1 MRKLITRINKRI
13 LNGVKIVEKP
23 FLKQW
28 LVYLPI
34 IILIFYIG
42 LSYVSYLI
50 CPYEWP
56 FRYDLRTGIYILLV
70 VIALTG
76 GYIFGAHRKSLQV
89 TIVEIN
95 VNKFYNKLLIVGAL
109 LYIPS
114 SYYKTGSAFPTIISS
129 LINPGAQ
136 YFETIKAIGNRP
148 GYYNVLGCFY
158 IVTFAIIILT
168 YYYWDVLALRQRFL
182 GGILAFLYMLIE
194 MSSGKNIGVV
204 ILGVSILVCYFSKIC
219 GKNLK
224 KGRATYTLFT
234 VFVIG
239 LMIFMFGYNLKS
251 RTGYSIQNEVAYE
264 QNLVAVN
271 ESVAKENTEDIS
283 TEDISTEDVNTGE
296 ESTVDELINT
306 CLESDR
312 VWIKATY
319 DTYKLYENVYK
330 ANLEK
335 SADKYL
341 EDYANKAYTVSDYY
355 RVPDALIYVH
365 IDNKIY
371 QKVPDKLKFLYTM
384 GTSYLSNGYHGL
396 SLALYLP
403 FDSCFGLGHLK
414 TVQYYLDK
422 LFGVSGDI
430 PSYENKLIELGW
442 PVGLR
447 WETVFVQF
455 ASDFSFAGT
464 ILIMFAMGWLLNKL
478 WVEMVAGGNFITVL
492 FFSFYCVQFFFI
504 TSWWYAG
511 LTGGYFITFYLPLF
525 CWIWER
531 CVIHKTGMQKSKR
544 VGT

>member
-1 MRKLITRINKRI
+1 MRKLIAKVNQQI
-13 LNGVKIVEKP
+13 LNGTKTVETP

-42 LSYVSYLI
+42 VSYVSYLI
-50 CPYEWP
+50 CPLEWP
-56 FRYDLRTGIYILLV
+56 LRYDLRTGIYMLLV
-70 VIALTG
+70 VIALLG
-76 GYIFGAHRKSLQV
+76 GYLFGARKKSLKV
-89 TIVEIN
+89 TFIDIN
-95 VNKFYNKLLIVGAL
+95 VNKFYNKLLIAGVL
-109 LYIPS
+109 LFVPS
-114 SYYKTGSAFPTIISS
+114 SYYKTGSVFPTIISS

-136 YFETIKAIGNRP
+136 YFQTIKAINNRP

-168 YYYWDVLALRQRFL
+168 YYYWSELVMRQRLF
-182 GGILAFLYMLIE
+182 GGTLAFLYMLIE
-194 MSSGKNIGVV
+194 MSSGKSIGVV

-219 GKNLK
+219 RKNLK
-224 KGRATYTLFT
+224 GGKATYTLFT

-251 RTGYSIQNEVAYE
+251 RTGYSVQNEVAYE
-264 QNLVAVN
+264 QNLIAAN
-271 ESVAKENTEDIS
+271 ELIVKEDSAGEKEESKREEDKREEDKRENTA
-283 TEDISTEDVNTGE
+283 
-296 ESTVDELINT
+296 DELIET
-306 CLESDR
+306 CLESER
-312 VWIKATY
+312 VWIKSTY
-319 DTYKLYENVYK
+319 DMYKLYENVYK
-330 ANLEK
+330 ANLGK
-335 SADKYL
+335 SADEYL
-341 EDYANKAYTVSDYY
+341 ENYANKAYTVSDYY
-355 RVPDALIYVH
+355 RMPDALVYVH

-371 QKVPDKLKFLYTM
+371 QGIPDKLKFLYTM
-384 GTSYLSNGYHGL
+384 GTTYMSNGYHGL

-414 TVQYYLDK
+414 AVQYYLDK

-447 WETVFVQF
+447 WETIFAQF

-464 ILIMFAMGWLLNKL
+464 ILVMFAMGWLLNKL

-492 FFSFYCVQFFFI
+492 LFSFYCVQFFFVS
-504 TSWWYAG
+504 SWWYAG

-525 CWIWER
+525 CWIWGR
-531 CVIHKTGMQKSKR
+531 CVIHKKINNKSI
-544 VGT
+544 V